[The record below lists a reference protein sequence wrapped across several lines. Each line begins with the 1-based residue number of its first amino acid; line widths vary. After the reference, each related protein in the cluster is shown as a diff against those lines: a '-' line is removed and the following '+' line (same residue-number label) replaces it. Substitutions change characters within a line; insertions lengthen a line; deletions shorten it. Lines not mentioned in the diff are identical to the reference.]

1 MGEGNGVPHTLLV
14 IAQMTTHIIASCACL
29 AHQHPSVISHME
41 QAGEG
46 VSLSI
51 LRGRI
56 HGGIGLVLF
65 LIGWFGT
72 LPSVHRL
79 GLGANEGG
87 GVLRE
92 VEGAGFRI
100 HDGTAGSIVL
110 SAMQGVAE
118 CHIMIG
124 DSEGDR
130 ERPSLCILH
139 GNLGLIGHIM
149 DLRGLDA
156 RHHILVVYETL
167 SVPLDGD
174 ARGEIS
180 RAGLQSQARSW
191 HHGLAV
197 IGNRVGG
204 HTTVV
209 GNRHLQLAVG

>member
-1 MGEGNGVPHTLLV
+1 
-14 IAQMTTHIIASCACL
+14 
-29 AHQHPSVISHME
+29 ME

-56 HGGIGLVLF
+56 HRGIGLILF

-174 ARGEIS
+174 ARGEVS

-197 IGNRVGG
+197 IGYRVGG